1 MNTNINNLK
10 SSISTQETSIKS
22 KKVNQ
27 ETPKSDF
34 QKSLDSSINST
45 KVINDKNS
53 EINVNIGEI
62 NGKNNELNNEVYKIN
77 CIDQIDL
84 KDIDK
89 LKALIQLI
97 DLVSKENLNVN
108 NQLNYNNKSSNYS
121 FENIV
126 VENLN
131 LKDVEDINLQN
142 TQDINLENTK
152 EINIENIKDINVKN
166 DKNVNLEK
174 VEDVNLKDHK
184 DINLEEVKNIDLEV
198 IENKDINSK
207 KPSKDINIDFNLENP
222 QNDVSLMFIFNQ
234 LFINDNFDNNKVNL
248 DNVNKDELIQ
258 NIFKNNDTLN
268 SLVKDIVSDFENSDM
283 DFVNNINKIFEN
295 GKFLTSDQLLKNIKN
310 EISQKINKSEVND
323 LELIKNNIDH
333 FNNSDSEIKNL
344 NSISEI
350 KTSFD
355 KSENILKEISG
366 TVKEIDKNFENF
378 LVNNMRSNNLNSEIG
393 VFHKVIDTTV
403 QTKFVKEFVESINY
417 MNTNNKSE
425 MIIKLNPEHL
435 GKMDIKYEVVKD
447 NVRLMIRVEK
457 VEALKFIDNL
467 VGDIKNMIKENHQ
480 INLDNIHV
488 NLQEFG
494 FSSNNQ
500 QGSNQKNNKQE
511 DNKSVQAIN
520 LKLEDE
526 ENSYDKEKKNL
537 RSGIL
542 V

>member
-62 NGKNNELNNEVYKIN
+62 NGKNNEVYKIN
-77 CIDQIDL
+77 SIDQIDL

-97 DLVSKENLNVN
+97 DLVSKENLNGN

-121 FENIV
+121 FENII

-152 EINIENIKDINVKN
+152 DINIENIKDKNVKN

-184 DINLEEVKNIDLEV
+184 DINLEELKNIDLEV

-258 NIFKNNDTLN
+258 NIFKNNDTLT

-457 VEALKFIDNL
+457 VEALKLIDNL